1 MPRGR
6 PPGPDVK
13 KALLITKILIETK
26 EWIWVRELARKCKM
40 PLSTVHYYL
49 EKHLNRF
56 FDEINTSQFI
66 SYEDGEK
73 YPKLRLLKI
82 KDGVSLQNVVK
93 WLKIKEKI

>member
-1 MPRGR
+1 MSRGR
-6 PPGPDVK
+6 PPGPDLR
-13 KALLITKILIETK
+13 KALLIAKVLIETK
-26 EWIWVRELARKCKM
+26 EWIWIRELSRKSNL

-56 FDEINTSQFI
+56 VEEINTSQFI
-66 SYEDGEK
+66 SYDEGGK

-93 WLKIKEKI
+93 WLKIKQKI